1 MPAPADV
8 ELLNSRLL
16 HLEKALT
23 DALHYSDAS
32 GMPGCDAEQLSSL
45 TNILDRLRPLLW
57 IYLNRES
64 RPQPARRPP
73 VPAETE
79 LQADKTAG

>member
-8 ELLNSRLL
+8 ELLTSRLL
-16 HLEKALT
+16 NLEKALT

-45 TNILDRLRPLLW
+45 KNTLDRLRPLLW
-57 IYLNRES
+57 IYLNREN
-64 RPQPARRPP
+64 RPQAPRRPP
-73 VPAETE
+73 DAVGAE

>member
-32 GMPGCDAEQLSSL
+32 GMPGCDAEQLSVL
-45 TNILDRLRPLLW
+45 KNILDRLRPLLW

-64 RPQPARRPP
+64 RPQPARRPVVGVEEP
-73 VPAETE
+73 